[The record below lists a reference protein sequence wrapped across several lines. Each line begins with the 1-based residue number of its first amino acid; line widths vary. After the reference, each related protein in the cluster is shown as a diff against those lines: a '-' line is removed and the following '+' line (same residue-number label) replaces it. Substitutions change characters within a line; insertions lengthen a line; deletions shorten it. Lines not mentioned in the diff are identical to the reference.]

1 MESATS
7 HRIATV
13 ERVFELF
20 NRLPGDPVARR
31 ASPETDRLLGLFD
44 EDVVFTQ
51 PAMQPEGA
59 QYFKG
64 REQLRE
70 SWDRWFEVWEYHRSF
85 PDLID
90 ERGNRVLALS
100 ENRFRGRDGIELVQ
114 KGAAIFTFD
123 GPAIVRLDGFFD
135 QEAARREFADERSA

>member
-7 HRIATV
+7 QRIATV

-31 ASPETDRLLGLFD
+31 ASPETDELLGLFH

-51 PAMQPEGA
+51 PALQPEGA

-64 REQLRE
+64 REQLRD
-70 SWDRWFEVWEYHRSF
+70 SWDLWFEVWEYHRSF
-85 PDLID
+85 PETME
-90 ERGNRVLALS
+90 ERGDRVLAMS
-100 ENRFRGRDGIELVQ
+100 DNSFRGRDGIELVQ

-123 GPAIVRLDGFFD
+123 GPAIARLDGFFD
-135 QEAARREFADERSA
+135 QDDARREFDAM